1 MCTTCMYVCVCMY
14 IYMCVCVCVYIY
26 IYIYFVCICTTS
38 MYVEHHLCVC
48 MYTTCVPMCMC
59 VCMHV
64 HHLYVC
70 TQCLWRPEDHV
81 GLPGTGV
88 ASGCEPPSVFSGLS
102 CALLEEQELRP
113 FCTICLKHH
122 LYVLSPMAFT
132 LFHQSPGISVEAVLI
147 KH

>member
-1 MCTTCMYVCVCMY
+1 MQPVCMYVHHLYV
-14 IYMCVCVCVYIY
+14 CVCVCVCVCI
-26 IYIYFVCICTTS
+26 VCICPTS
-38 MYVEHHLCVC
+38 VYVEHHLCVC
-48 MYTTCVPMCMC
+48 IYTTCVSMCMY
-59 VCMHV
+59 VFMYV

-70 TQCLWRPEDHV
+70 IQCLWRPEEDV
-81 GLPGTGV
+81 GFPGTGV
-88 ASGCEPPSVFSGLS
+88 ASGCEPPCMFSGLS